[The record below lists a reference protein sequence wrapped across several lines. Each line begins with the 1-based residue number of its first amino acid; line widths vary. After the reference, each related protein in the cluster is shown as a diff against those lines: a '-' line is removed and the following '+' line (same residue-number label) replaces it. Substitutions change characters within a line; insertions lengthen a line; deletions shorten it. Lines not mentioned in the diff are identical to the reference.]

1 MSEPMKVLHVLD
13 HSLPVASGYSYRSRS
28 IGVFQQRLGL
38 SPVVLTSPK
47 HGSPRDDRE
56 VRDGIPHYR
65 TGRSGGRVPFI
76 RELRLM
82 ARLTRRIAQV
92 AREEQISVIHAHSP
106 LLNGLPALWAAR
118 RLGARVVY
126 EVRTFWE
133 DAAVN
138 HGTFA
143 EGSPRYRISR
153 ALESFLLKRVD
164 AVVAI
169 CAGIRAEVLARGV
182 APERVVVVPN
192 GVDPEWLARRPRSE
206 ALAARFGLGQGP
218 VFGYVGSF
226 SHYEGL
232 PFLVEA
238 APAFLERFP
247 GSRLVIVGGGRDESQ
262 LRELVRRAGSSV
274 VLTGRIPQDEVRD
287 LYTLMDVLVLPRRRI
302 RLTEMVTPLKPLE
315 AMAAGTAVLASDIGG
330 HTELID
336 DGQTG
341 VLFKTESRD
350 SLVEQAVRLAGQP
363 DLRRH
368 VADNARRFIER
379 ERTWDRIVARYLPAY
394 RGAA

>member
-1 MSEPMKVLHVLD
+1 M
-13 HSLPVASGYSYRSRS
+13 
-28 IGVFQQRLGL
+28 VFEKRLGL
-38 SPVVLTSPK
+38 TPVVVTSPK
-47 HGSPRDDRE
+47 HGSARDDYE
-56 VRDGIPHYR
+56 VRDDIPHYR
-65 TGRSGGRVPFI
+65 TGHCGGRLPFV
-76 RELRLM
+76 REVRIMQRL
-82 ARLTRRIAQV
+82 AGRIVQV
-92 AREEQISVIHAHSP
+92 AREEGVSVIHAHSP

-118 RLGARVVY
+118 RLGIRVVY

-138 HGTFA
+138 HGSFA

-153 ALESFLLKRVD
+153 ALESILLRRAD

-182 APERVVVVPN
+182 APERVTVVPN
-192 GVDPEWLARRPRSE
+192 GVDPKWLERRPRVE
-206 ALAARFGLGQGP
+206 ALAARFGLGRGP

-262 LRELVRRAGSSV
+262 LREAMRHAGPSV
-274 VLTGRIPQDEVRD
+274 VLIGRIPQDEVRD

-315 AMAAGTAVLASDIGG
+315 AMAAGLPVLASDIGG
-330 HTELID
+330 HTELIE

-341 VLFKTESRD
+341 VLFKTESAEA
-350 SLVEQAVRLAGQP
+350 LVEQAARLAGQP
-363 DLRRH
+363 ELRRH
-368 VADNARRFIER
+368 VADNARRFVAR
-379 ERTWDRIVARYLPAY
+379 ERTWDRIVARYLPVY